1 MNSMCRSSSCT
12 RFSEGETPRPGSYCL
27 VAATT
32 REANR
37 AARES
42 AKMSRSMLHESTCPV
57 GVALVALA
65 LAGGPATAQETV
77 ELPLEDRV
85 LATDFPEVYRI
96 GNGVRD
102 WELLTRVTSI
112 GFDAQG
118 NLHIGDWSGGELSVL
133 VVDSSGGLVVRFG
146 RPGEGPG
153 DFRDATHAFALP
165 DGRTVVADDG
175 HLAYQLFDA
184 RGVLERWVRYPGVS
198 EGEIPGL
205 WFVRSADPR
214 VRKVDRWDG
223 SMLARV
229 IVARR
234 LQVDTATKEF
244 DMQMG
249 PGPRTVLRVRLDGD
263 EASEAEVAR
272 ASRPDDVE
280 EEFHFAALPGRR
292 VAYSD
297 STAYRIKVTDPAGNV
312 DRVLVRS
319 FRPRDWDDRTTR
331 AFREYLGK
339 SIDEAIAGGGSRAAL
354 IGSYGGASFF
364 RQRAADWEPERA
376 IPHVAGLETT
386 WDGNIW
392 ALRTPARGFI
402 DVDHVGMFETSLQ
415 STPTGLTAAGPG
427 PIDVITPEGEYRG
440 TIPDS
445 RLPNAFGPD
454 GLAAYVQLDEL
465 GVPTVVVKRVP
476 EGIR

>member
-1 MNSMCRSSSCT
+1 
-12 RFSEGETPRPGSYCL
+12 
-27 VAATT
+27 
-32 REANR
+32 
-37 AARES
+37 
-42 AKMSRSMLHESTCPV
+42 MSRSMLHESTCPV
-57 GVALVALA
+57 GVILAALA
-65 LAGGPATAQETV
+65 VAGGPATAQDTV
-77 ELPLEDRV
+77 ELPLGDRV
-85 LATDFPEVYRI
+85 LTADFPEVYRI
-96 GNGVRD
+96 GDGVRD

-118 NLHIGDWSGGELSVL
+118 NLHIGDWSGGDLSVL
-133 VVDSSGGLVVRFG
+133 VVDSSGNLVVRFG
-146 RPGEGPG
+146 QPGEGPG

-184 RGVLERWVRYPGVS
+184 RGVLERWIRYPGVS
-198 EGEIPGL
+198 EGETPGG

-229 IVARR
+229 TIARK
-234 LQVDTATKEF
+234 LEVDSIAREF
-244 DMQMG
+244 DMQAG
-249 PGPRTVLRVRLDGD
+249 SGPRTVLRVHLDGD
-263 EASEAEVAR
+263 EASESEVAR
-272 ASRPDDVE
+272 ASRPDVE
-280 EEFHFAALPGRR
+280 EDFHFGVGSRR
-292 VAYSD
+292 K
-297 STAYRIKVTDPAGNV
+297 RGQ
-312 DRVLVRS
+312 VLVRS
-319 FRPRDWDDRTTR
+319 FTPRNWDDRAAR
-331 AFREYLGK
+331 AFREYLGT
-339 SIDEAIAGGGSRAAL
+339 SIDEAIAGGGGRAES
-354 IGSYGGASFF
+354 IGFFGGPSFF
-364 RQRAADWEPERA
+364 QQRADDWEPEGA

-386 WDGNIW
+386 WDGTIW

-402 DVDHVGMFETSLQ
+402 DVDHVGVLLTALQ

-427 PIDVITPEGEYRG
+427 PIGVITPEGEYRG

-476 EGIR
+476 EGIG

>member
-1 MNSMCRSSSCT
+1 MI
-12 RFSEGETPRPGSYCL
+12 
-27 VAATT
+27 
-32 REANR
+32 
-37 AARES
+37 
-42 AKMSRSMLHESTCPV
+42 RSMLHESTCPV
-57 GVALVALA
+57 GVILAAMALA
-65 LAGGPATAQETV
+65 DGPATAQETV

-85 LATDFPEVYRI
+85 LTADFPEVYRI
-96 GNGVRD
+96 GDGVRD

-118 NLHIGDWSGGELSVL
+118 NLHIGDWSGGDLSVL
-133 VVDSSGGLVVRFG
+133 VVDFNGNLVVRFG
-146 RPGEGPG
+146 QPGEGPG

-165 DGRTVVADDG
+165 DGRTVVADAG

-184 RGVLERWVRYPGVS
+184 RGALERWVRYPGVS
-198 EGEIPGL
+198 EGETPGG

-229 IVARR
+229 TIARKLEVDSVAR
-234 LQVDTATKEF
+234 EF
-244 DMQMG
+244 DMQAG
-249 PGPRTVLRVRLDGD
+249 SGPRTVLRVHLDGD
-263 EASEAEVAR
+263 EASESEVAR
-272 ASRPDDVE
+272 ASRPDVE
-280 EEFHFAALPGRR
+280 EDFHFAALPNGR

-297 STAYRIKVTDPAGNV
+297 TTAYLIKVTDPAGNV

-319 FRPRDWDDRTTR
+319 FTPRNWDDRTAR
-331 AFREYLGK
+331 AFRKYLGT
-339 SIDEAIAGGGSRAAL
+339 SIDEAIAGRGGRARL
-354 IGSYGGASFF
+354 IARFGGPSFF
-364 RQRAADWEPERA
+364 QQRADDWEPEGA

-386 WDGNIW
+386 WDGTIW

-402 DVDHVGMFETSLQ
+402 DVDPVGTYLTALQ

-465 GVPTVVVKRVP
+465 GVPTVVVRRVP